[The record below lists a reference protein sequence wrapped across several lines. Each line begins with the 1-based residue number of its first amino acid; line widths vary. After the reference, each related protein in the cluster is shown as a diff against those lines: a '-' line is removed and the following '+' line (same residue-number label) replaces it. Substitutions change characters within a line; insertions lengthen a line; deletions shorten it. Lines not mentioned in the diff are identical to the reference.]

1 MILESQKNFFSQATA
16 VFLVG
21 SFAVYAAMLGG
32 YLEPLLRVLVLLLGG
47 AGYVVPMLTALAF
60 IIMFSHSKPGTR
72 FLVVVVFA
80 MFAVAT
86 AVILGAWNIYSQ
98 AGAIPTTSGYGYFG
112 YSYSINSAEVVNSAG
127 HVGKAVLDY
136 LIGESLNL
144 RPTWS
149 VEVHMLAIIAT
160 MIGSMVIGVV
170 SLSYFVYPPHASHGR
185 GAGRGRGRGHTH
197 VHHYY

>member
-47 AGYVVPMLTALAF
+47 AGYIVPMLTALAF
-60 IIMFSHSKPGTR
+60 IIMFSHSKAGTR
-72 FLVVVVFA
+72 FLVVAVFA
-80 MFAVAT
+80 MFAMAI

-98 AGAIPTTSGYGYFG
+98 AGAIPTTIGYGYFG

-127 HVGKAVLDY
+127 LVGKAVLDY
-136 LIGESLNL
+136 LIEESLNL

-149 VEVHMLAIIAT
+149 VEEHMLAIIAT
-160 MIGSMVIGVV
+160 MIASMGLGIVL
-170 SLSYFVYPPHASHGR
+170 LSYFVYPPNAGHR
-185 GAGRGRGRGHTH
+185 RVAGRGKGHTH

>member
-1 MILESQKNFFSQATA
+1 MILESQKIFFSQATA

-32 YLEPLLRVLVLLLGG
+32 YLEPLLRVLVLLFGF
-47 AGYVVPMLTALAF
+47 AGYIVPMLTALAF
-60 IIMFSHSKPGTR
+60 IIMFSHSKAGTR
-72 FLVVVVFA
+72 FLVVAVFA
-80 MFAVAT
+80 MFAVAI

-98 AGAIPTTSGYGYFG
+98 AGAIPTTIGYGYFG

-136 LIGESLNL
+136 LIEESLNL

-149 VEVHMLAIIAT
+149 AEEHMLAIIAT
-160 MIGSMVIGVV
+160 MILSIVLGVV

-185 GAGRGRGRGHTH
+185 GDGRGRGHTH